1 MSIIVTPT
9 LNATETFQ
17 VATPFSY
24 SFTYSELITATD
36 TPAYFFG
43 GNVVTGNSANIKCLS
58 DQNEVIGTG
67 LIYTLSNMSALNTA
81 RELEGDVLQCTLPLA
96 ATSFSFDAGS
106 YVTFGGPTSLAI
118 TGGPLNGHF
127 ASFTGAGKFRYG
139 LDDNLGDSLQYIP
152 LAATPGTTG
161 AAASFK
167 IKLIRPANQVA
178 SIQCSITNNVMT
190 VTALYSL
197 QSGGGQVTI
206 GMVFPIQ
213 GGVGGLTR
221 AFTVVSYLSGTD
233 NVFGGTGTYGVTPN
247 DAGSALTVADIGIT
261 TNVVANSGDVLLSN
275 VMTPASGTAQF
286 GIYTAFTY
294 TLSEL

>member
-9 LNATETFQ
+9 LNSTETFQ

-24 SFTYSELITATD
+24 SFTYSELITAID

-43 GNVVTGNSANIKCLS
+43 GQVFTGNSASIKCFS
-58 DQNEVIGTG
+58 DSNQVTGTG
-67 LIYTLSNMSALNTA
+67 LVYTLSNMSAKA
-81 RELEGDVLQCTLPLA
+81 SELEGDVLQTTLPLA
-96 ATSFSFDAGS
+96 SSGFSFDAGS

-118 TGGPLNGHF
+118 TGGSNGGHF

-161 AAASFK
+161 PAVSFK
-167 IKLIRPANQVA
+167 IKLIRPDNDLA
-178 SIQCSITNNVMT
+178 SIRCSITNNVMT
-190 VTALYSL
+190 VTELYSL

-206 GMVFPIQ
+206 GMVYPIQ

-221 AFTVVSYLSGTD
+221 AFTVTSYISGTD
-233 NVFGGTGTYGVTPN
+233 NVFGGLGTYGVTPN
-247 DAGSALTVADIGIT
+247 DAGAALNVGDITIATDEVAG
-261 TNVVANSGDVLLSN
+261 SGDVLLSN

-286 GIYTAFTY
+286 NIYTDFTY
-294 TLSEL
+294 TLDQN